1 MLHTKVARYS
11 TVNFSYVKNIVHLP
25 WIVQW
30 FCETLKKQ
38 GSSAIFG
45 HILMQGTTTG
55 LSVPIMQYLFIWNL
69 IYMDF
74 QWDQIHLQAE
84 LPVLNLPHGPG

>member
-11 TVNFSYVKNIVHLP
+11 TVKFSYVKNIVHLP

-30 FCETLKKQ
+30 FCETPKKQ
-38 GSSAIFG
+38 GSSVIFG
-45 HILMQGTTTG
+45 HILLQGTTTG
-55 LSVPIMQYLFIWNL
+55 MGVPIMQHSLIWNL
-69 IYMDF
+69 IHMDF

-84 LPVLNLPHGPG
+84 LLVLNLPHGPG